1 MLMSVNVGT
10 VHTTVP
16 TFLARLNALVE
27 MASIC
32 LLMEGLV
39 LVSSYFTFTC
49 CIDCLTSEN
58 IS

>member
-27 MASIC
+27 MASIF
-32 LLMEGLV
+32 LLMAGLV
-39 LVSSYFTFTC
+39 LVSNSQLLGAL
-49 CIDCLTSEN
+49 IV
-58 IS
+58 